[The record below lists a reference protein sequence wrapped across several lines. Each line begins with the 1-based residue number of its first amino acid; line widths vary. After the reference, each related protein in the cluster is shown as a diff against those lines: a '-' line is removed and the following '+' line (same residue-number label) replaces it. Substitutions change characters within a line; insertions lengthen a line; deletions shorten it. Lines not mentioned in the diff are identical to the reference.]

1 MGNMRVVAV
10 YTNGDGTPVT
20 ILESKSVDTSESRGL
35 GSLQFERYTEKD
47 FPLGRLIDCE
57 I

>member
-1 MGNMRVVAV
+1 MGNMRAVAV

-20 ILESKSVDTSESRGL
+20 ILEPKSVDTSESRGL